1 LNILGTCIEAL
12 ISFLRTGV
20 WQLHSKWE
28 DLYLVLHATD
38 HGAVTLQSDDGDIL
52 KANSQCL
59 KLFLEPKPQD
69 FEDVDVLD
77 FLDIE

>member
-1 LNILGTCIEAL
+1 
-12 ISFLRTGV
+12 
-20 WQLHSKWE
+20 
-28 DLYLVLHATD
+28 
-38 HGAVTLQSDDGDIL
+38 VTLQSDDGDIL